1 MIKWKE
7 FTLRLWM
14 NTAKQHKTTF
24 KKTFFIFI
32 ASFFALLISLPLI
45 LFLLFKSPSFPRIVE
60 WIINSRIENH
70 VEIGPISF
78 AEDAGIVIEDVTI
91 REPEKKQP
99 FIVVPRIEISTSIS
113 TLLKK
118 NINRIVV
125 KKPKL
130 MIVPHEDKAS
140 EADWSIPN
148 LRFSVNNI
156 FIENGEVAIQ
166 GRKGKLFIVSSINLS
181 IKETDKNNRE
191 MLGNFFL
198 NEYGLSVPF
207 KAVMDMEEF
216 NIESA
221 SLSSPLIGSIS
232 IKGGMTNLRSGNPD
246 LNFSANAKDVPL
258 DLIKTLSAG
267 HLQEW
272 TDAVDKK
279 GYVTADLSVKGSLK
293 SPLING
299 SLHLR
304 GEELKRGDLSVASFE
319 ADIPLDYQ
327 KETLTIKEASVKAEG
342 ITGKVNGFKCFTKEG
357 ILLNTSF
364 TADISKGSA
373 PHIKGDSDLRIMDGG
388 FSSPDEATAAE
399 GIDMHASGE
408 FDLTLPLKKAKI
420 NMRAEASGFEL
431 LTGGFYGSFKDKS
444 VHASFKGMYNSDDD
458 SIIISGA
465 ELGIPE
471 IGTLMVS
478 GKVSNMTD
486 TPNFDT
492 EIKLAE
498 LSNKKAFELFLRD
511 TFQESYPMLA
521 SLSVSGKTSLN
532 LSAKGSGE
540 KFILHGNLETV
551 ETDITEASS
560 ELSVQGLNIS
570 LPIDIYYP
578 EATPSNLKE
587 IGQFGSLKVQDISWG
602 GLNIKNLN
610 AYPAIQRNALLFKED
625 ISIPVFD
632 GEVALRGI
640 RYDHIFSPE
649 RSLFLSIDINGVDL
663 AKLST
668 ALGMPQLS
676 GNLSGS
682 IPEARFG
689 GSSLSTEGEI
699 ILKLFE
705 GEMRLHNFS
714 INNFTGKIPSIKTSV
729 DIKEINLGGLT
740 GAFEFGNITGIMSG
754 YIRDLVITDG
764 QAEQFNASIESIRGK
779 RAPQW
784 ISVEALE
791 NISVLG
797 SGSST
802 SILNRGIYSLFKKY
816 RYEKI
821 GFKGSLR
828 NDNLLLSGIK
838 GEGGK
843 QYLVKGGIIPPK
855 VNVISYTQNI
865 SFQDMLKRLK
875 RIKQIE
881 K

>member
-1 MIKWKE
+1 
-7 FTLRLWM
+7 M
-14 NTAKQHKTTF
+14 NTTKQY
-24 KKTFFIFI
+24 KKALLIFT
-32 ASFFALLISLPLI
+32 ASFFALLIVLPLL
-45 LFLLFKSPSFPRIVE
+45 LFLLVKSPYFPSIVE
-60 WIINSRIENH
+60 RIINSRIEKH
-70 VEIGPISF
+70 VAIGSISF
-78 AEDAGIVIEDVTI
+78 AEGSGIIVENVTV
-91 REPEKKQP
+91 REIDKEKP
-99 FIVVPRIEISTSIS
+99 FILLPRIEVNTSLPM
-113 TLLKK
+113 LLKK
-118 NINRIVV
+118 NINRITI

-130 MIVPHEDKAS
+130 LLSPQKDKAS
-140 EADWSIPN
+140 EADWSIPK
-148 LRFSVNNI
+148 LRFSVNNV

-166 GRKGKLFIVSSINLS
+166 SKEGKAFIVSSINLS
-181 IKETDKNNRE
+181 LKETDNKKRE
-191 MLGNFFL
+191 ITGSFFL
-198 NEYGLSVPF
+198 NEYNLSVPF

-216 NIESA
+216 NIKSA

-232 IKGGMTNLRSGNPD
+232 IKGGMTNLKSGNPD
-246 LNFSANAKDVPL
+246 LNFSANAEGVPL
-258 DLIKTLSAG
+258 NLIKTLSAG
-267 HLQEW
+267 YLPEW
-272 TDAVDKK
+272 ADVADVK
-279 GYVTADLSVKGSLK
+279 GDVTADLSVKGRLK

-299 SLHLR
+299 MLHLR
-304 GEELKRGDLSVASFE
+304 AEELKKGDIKIASFE
-319 ADIPLDYQ
+319 ADIPLEY
-327 KETLTIKEASVKAEG
+327 KMETLAIKEASIKAEG
-342 ITGKVNGFKCFTKEG
+342 ITGKVNGFKCFTKKG

-364 TADISKGSA
+364 TADLSKGSA

-399 GIDMHASGE
+399 GIDMHVSGE

-444 VHASFKGMYNSDDD
+444 VRASFKGMYNSDDD
-458 SIIISGA
+458 SIIVSGA

-471 IGTLMVS
+471 IGTLMIS
-478 GKVSNMTD
+478 GKVSNITGK
-486 TPNFDT
+486 PYFDA

-498 LSNKKAFELFLRD
+498 LSNQNTFELFLRD

-521 SLSVSGKTSLN
+521 SLNVSGKTSFK
-532 LSAKGSGE
+532 LSAKGSRE
-540 KFILHGNLETV
+540 KFILLGNLETID
-551 ETDITEASS
+551 TDITATSS
-560 ELSVQGLNIS
+560 GLSVKGLNIS
-570 LPIDIYYP
+570 LPIDMYYP
-578 EATPSNLKE
+578 EAAPSNIKE
-587 IGQFGSLKVQDISWG
+587 TAHFGSLRIKDISWG
-602 GLNIKNLN
+602 GLNIKDLN
-610 AYPAIQRNALLFKED
+610 AYPAIQRNALLFRQD

-632 GEVALRGI
+632 GEVALRNI
-640 RYDHIFSPE
+640 RYDQIFSPE
-649 RSLFLSIDINGVDL
+649 RSLFLSIDITGVDL
-663 AKLST
+663 EKAST
-668 ALGMPQLS
+668 ALAIFRLS

-682 IPEARFG
+682 IPEARFA
-689 GSSLSTEGEI
+689 GSSLSTDGEI

-754 YIRDLVITDG
+754 YIRELVITDG
-764 QAEQFNASIESIRGK
+764 QAEQFDASIESIRGK
-779 RAPQW
+779 GAPQW

-865 SFQDMLKRLK
+865 SFQDMVKRLK

>member
-1 MIKWKE
+1 
-7 FTLRLWM
+7 M
-14 NTAKQHKTTF
+14 NTRKRY
-24 KKTFFIFI
+24 KKALFIFI
-32 ASFFALLISLPLI
+32 ASFFVLLISLPLI
-45 LFLLFKSPSFPRIVE
+45 LFLLFNSPSFPRIAE
-60 WIINSRIENH
+60 WIVNSRAEKH
-70 VEIGPISF
+70 VEIGSISF
-78 AEDAGIVIEDVTI
+78 AEGEGIVVENVTV
-91 REPEKKQP
+91 REIDKEKP
-99 FIVVPRIEISTSIS
+99 FILLPRIEVNASLSM
-113 TLLKK
+113 LLKK
-118 NINRIVV
+118 NINRITI

-130 MIVPHEDKAS
+130 LLSPQKDKAS
-140 EADWSIPN
+140 EADWSIPK
-148 LRFSVNNI
+148 LRFSVNNV

-166 GRKGKLFIVSSINLS
+166 SKEGKAFIVSSINLS
-181 IKETDKNNRE
+181 LKETDNKKRE
-191 MLGNFFL
+191 ITGSFFL
-198 NEYGLSVPF
+198 NEYNLLAPF

-216 NIESA
+216 NIKSA

-232 IKGGMTNLRSGNPD
+232 IKGGMTNLKSGNPD
-246 LNFSANAKDVPL
+246 LNFSANAEDAPL
-258 DLIKTLSAG
+258 NLIKTLSAG
-267 HLQEW
+267 HLPEW
-272 TDAVDKK
+272 ADVADVKGDVTTDI
-279 GYVTADLSVKGSLK
+279 SVKGRLK
-293 SPLING
+293 SPLIKG

-304 GEELKRGDLSVASFE
+304 GEGLRRGDIEIASFE
-319 ADIPLDYQ
+319 ADIPLEY
-327 KETLTIKEASVKAEG
+327 KMETLAIKEASIKAEG
-342 ITGKVNGFKCFTKEG
+342 ITGKVNGFKCFTKKG

-364 TADISKGSA
+364 TADLSKGSD

-444 VHASFKGMYNSDDD
+444 VRASFKGMYNSDDD
-458 SIIISGA
+458 SIIASGA

-471 IGTLMVS
+471 IGTLMIS
-478 GKVSNMTD
+478 GKVSNITGK
-486 TPNFDT
+486 PYFDA

-498 LSNKKAFELFLRD
+498 LSNQNTFELFLRD

-521 SLSVSGKTSLN
+521 SLNVSGKTSFK
-532 LSAKGSGE
+532 LSAKGSRE
-540 KFILHGNLETV
+540 KFILLGNLETID
-551 ETDITEASS
+551 TDITATSS
-560 ELSVQGLNIS
+560 GLSVKGLNIS
-570 LPIDIYYP
+570 LPIDMYYP
-578 EATPSNLKE
+578 EAAPSNIKE
-587 IGQFGSLKVQDISWG
+587 TAHFGSLRIKDISWG
-602 GLNIKNLN
+602 GLNIKDLN
-610 AYPAIQRNALLFKED
+610 AYPAIQRNALLFRED

-632 GEVALRGI
+632 GEVALRNI
-640 RYDHIFSPE
+640 RYDQIFSPE

-668 ALGMPQLS
+668 ALGMSQLG
-676 GNLSGS
+676 GNLSGA
-682 IPEARFG
+682 IPEARFA
-689 GSSLSTEGEI
+689 GSSLSTDGEI

-754 YIRDLVITDG
+754 YIRELVITDG
-764 QAEQFNASIESIRGK
+764 QAEQFDASIESIRGK
-779 RAPQW
+779 GAPQW

-802 SILNRGIYSLFKKY
+802 SILNRGIYSLFKRY
-816 RYEKI
+816 RYDKI
-821 GFKGSLR
+821 GVKGSLR

-865 SFQDMLKRLK
+865 SFQDMVKRLK